1 VKVGEGAGRNS
12 TEVCCEKEVAG
23 GQRIFIRGLVIIKSL
38 FFSFA
43 NLTHSLSAGDSAL
56 YRYLVVYRYRV
67 LYCYYY
73 RYRYTTAPVPSTG
86 LVRVY
91 RYRTP
96 VVVHCGT
103 IHSQST
109 AARQRATLKAE
120 RR

>member
-1 VKVGEGAGRNS
+1 MKVGEGAGRNS

-43 NLTHSLSAGDSAL
+43 NLTHSLSARDSAL
-56 YRYLVVYRYRV
+56 YS
-67 LYCYYY
+67 
-73 RYRYTTAPVPSTG
+73 TAPVPSTG

-103 IHSQST
+103 IHSQPT